1 MNKQD
6 AISTKYWG
14 QLMAVRSETME
25 PFSIDAILLALR
37 LAIAEAADS
46 AIPESALVAA
56 QNEAAMLRQQLA
68 DARREIDEL
77 SADLRGARVDLGITR
92 YGASEL
98 TCERDALRK
107 QLAQLD
113 ADNADLTRKLATANA
128 VRTAPATI
136 HANGN
141 GAAPTQTAPA
151 NLELADYWGSLDA
164 GRRTFRSLD
173 KHVRL
178 DLVQTALATFA
189 EPPTQA
195 AFNFAKPE
203 WMPTATSICQSFGC
217 TWQDLPTLTPEKMQ
231 P

>member
-56 QNEAAMLRQQLA
+56 QNEAAMLRQQ
-68 DARREIDEL
+68 
-77 SADLRGARVDLGITR
+77 RGALIEEV
-92 YGASEL
+92 EQ
-98 TCERDALRK
+98 LRQ

-113 ADNADLTRKLATANA
+113 ADNADLTRKLTTANA
-128 VRTAPATI
+128 VYPMPDLTLVHT
-136 HANGN
+136 NGN
-141 GAAPTQTAPA
+141 GVAPAVTPTTTPA
-151 NLELADYWGSLDA
+151 NLELADYWESLDA

-178 DLVQTALATFA
+178 DLVQTALASFA
-189 EPPTQA
+189 ELPTQA